1 MFELINFSIFA
12 TEVFTLL
19 PKTGLGVDLVCSAI
33 ILAVAAEV
41 IYLIYIIPDV
51 GSAIIGI
58 FIFLIFF
65 LILKG
70 TFVILGK
77 KYPGFKHFIAGP
89 VDIVSYTY
97 DLIIILL
104 LAIAVTAIPTLIAFY
119 IWEDDPI
126 NNMVVNIAITLIL
139 AAIAFWGLKYFF
151 KELLALN
158 GFSKWKKFK
167 DTKS

>member
-1 MFELINFSIFA
+1 MFELINFSVFA

-19 PKTGLGVDLVCSAI
+19 PKTGLGVELVCSAI

-51 GSAIIGI
+51 GFAIIGI

-70 TFVILGK
+70 IFVILGK
-77 KYPGFKHFIAGP
+77 KYLGFKHFIAGP

-126 NNMVVNIAITLIL
+126 NNIVVNIAITLIL
-139 AAIAFWGLKYFF
+139 AAITFWGLKYFF

-158 GFSKWKKFK
+158 GSSKWKQFK

>member
-1 MFELINFSIFA
+1 MFESIYFGI
-12 TEVFTLL
+12 FTFQ
-19 PKTGLGVDLVCSAI
+19 PQITGLGIELVCSAI
-33 ILAVAAEV
+33 ILAVAAEI
-41 IYLIYIIPDV
+41 IYFIYINPDF
-51 GSAIIGI
+51 GYGFIGL
-58 FIFLIFF
+58 FIVLIFF
-65 LILKG
+65 LLLKG
-70 TFVILGK
+70 IFVILGK
-77 KYPGFKHFIAGP
+77 KYSGFKRFIAGP

-97 DLIIILL
+97 NIIIILL

>member
-19 PKTGLGVDLVCSAI
+19 PKTGLGVELICSAI

-65 LILKG
+65 LMLKG
-70 TFVILGK
+70 IFAILGK
-77 KYPGFKHFIAGP
+77 KYPGFKHFITGP

-139 AAIAFWGLKYFF
+139 VAIAFLGLKYFF

-158 GFSKWKKFK
+158 GFSKLKKFK
-167 DTKS
+167 ATKS